1 MSISSFLGAFG
12 TTLIQ
17 YLAIFGV
24 VALGCLP
31 SLEVTS
37 FRTRIETWPTDRF
50 WLNYVLLVGV
60 IAVGQVAVIVVGWNL
75 LRIGSTQA
83 DPQFR
88 LSRFF
93 GLLIGYPITGLAI
106 GVTGARLYYSHQSKD
121 QWLTPRTIAGL
132 TVATGMYI
140 VTVVGAAIVLL
151 IVGIFIGL
159 PT

>member
-1 MSISSFLGAFG
+1 MSISSFVGAFG

-17 YLAIFGV
+17 YLVIFGV

-31 SLEVTS
+31 LLGVTAV
-37 FRTRIETWPTDRF
+37 RRRIETWPTDRF

-60 IAVGQVAVIVVGWNL
+60 IAVGQVAVVVVGWDL
-75 LRIGSTQA
+75 LRIGSTPA

-88 LSRFF
+88 ISRFV
-93 GLLIGYPITGLAI
+93 GLLIGYPIAGLGI
-106 GVTGARLYYSHQSKD
+106 GVTSVRLYCSHQSKD
-121 QWLTPRTIAGL
+121 QWVTPRTIAGL
-132 TVATGMYI
+132 TIAAGMYI
-140 VTVVGAAIVLL
+140 VTVVVAAIVLL

>member
-1 MSISSFLGAFG
+1 
-12 TTLIQ
+12 
-17 YLAIFGV
+17 
-24 VALGCLP
+24 
-31 SLEVTS
+31 
-37 FRTRIETWPTDRF
+37 
-50 WLNYVLLVGV
+50 
-60 IAVGQVAVIVVGWNL
+60 
-75 LRIGSTQA
+75 
-83 DPQFR
+83 
-88 LSRFF
+88 
-93 GLLIGYPITGLAI
+93 LIGYPITGLAI